1 MSHRSS
7 AVSDAALRQGRMVYY
22 EEHMVQVDRVL
33 AEFLRRSG
41 ARSAY
46 LIDKDGHLITKAG
59 EAGDFHPD
67 TISALVAGAFAA
79 TKEMARLLGER
90 EFSALFHQGERDNI
104 QLSLVGDRAILTV
117 LFDDSTT
124 LGMVRLYSEELTQ
137 KLTDTMLKAMER
149 NKEKPA
155 TVSQEYGK
163 AAEALQQANRIRP
176 DARATLTL
184 GLIHERLDQV
194 DLALDAYRAAAALEP
209 DRRTAG
215 LIRAHTR
222 TLVQRRIEQD
232 IAQALQAE
240 AGLDP

>member
-124 LGMVRLYSEELTQ
+124 LGMVRLYVSDAVSRL
-137 KLTDTMLKAMER
+137 AVIFER
-149 NKEKPA
+149 I
-155 TVSQEYGK
+155 
-163 AAEALQQANRIRP
+163 AAQPRRE
-176 DARATLTL
+176 
-184 GLIHERLDQV
+184 G
-194 DLALDAYRAAAALEP
+194 AAQIDP
-209 DRRTAG
+209 SYNDSVQ
-215 LIRAHTR
+215 R
-222 TLVQRRIEQD
+222 TLD
-232 IAQALQAE
+232 DLFK
-240 AGLDP
+240 